1 MHHKRLSNS
10 DWKDVLDKFQK
21 RLSRWKNKLLSVGGR
36 LTLLN
41 SVLSSLLTLCF
52 HSLRS
57 QKRCLKN
64 ETFRSQFFF
73 WQNEGQ
79 KKKYHLTKWDVLCT
93 PKDHGGMGILN
104 LKYQNDCLL
113 SK

>member
-73 WQNEGQ
+73 GKMRGKRRNITSPSGMFCAPQ
-79 KKKYHLTKWDVLCT
+79 KTMVGWVF
-93 PKDHGGMGILN
+93 
-104 LKYQNDCLL
+104 
-113 SK
+113 